1 MVFSNTFSPFLAFP
15 VRSLVV
21 SALAAASLAACS
33 HTTRMAAQP
42 QNLPVP
48 AEWANTTAPAT
59 APAAA
64 PATALASDASAAP
77 ALDLAQWWQGFGDA
91 QLVTLIEQALAAN
104 PSIVS
109 AQAAVQQ
116 ARAQVEVQRAGL
128 LPSLDAS
135 AGARRSQ
142 QGVAD
147 ASNSY
152 TVGLDASWELDL
164 WGRKRNLVQAGQEN
178 LAATQAS
185 LYAAH
190 VSLSAEVALHYI
202 QLRNAQ
208 ERLRIA
214 QHNLALQA
222 QTEQM
227 TRWRVQAGLAASLD
241 AEQARQTLAQT
252 AAQIPSLQASV
263 RQTQHALAVLTG
275 QAPAALLEAL
285 AQPAPVPAAPP
296 TWAMRLPADTLRQR
310 PDVQAQ
316 EHRVQAA
323 LANLSAQER
332 ANFPTLR
339 LSGSLGVSALTLGAL
354 SDGASVARSIAA
366 SLAAPIFDAG
376 ANRAQIA
383 AQQAAVVQAR
393 QAYRSSV
400 LAALQEVED
409 ALVQLQSDQQRLVHV
424 QVAAEA
430 AGNAQR
436 LAQQRYDSG
445 LIDFR
450 TVLESQRSLLASQDS
465 LASAQA
471 AISTDVVKLFKA
483 LGGGWTKE
491 NNQLTEE
498 NLVSQAVS
506 ATE

>member
-48 AEWANTTAPAT
+48 AEWANAT

-116 ARAQVEVQRAGL
+116 ARAQVDVQRAGL

-147 ASNSY
+147 ASNNY

-214 QHNLALQA
+214 QHNLAMQA

-227 TRWRVQAGLAASLD
+227 SR
-241 AEQARQTLAQT
+241 
-252 AAQIPSLQASV
+252 
-263 RQTQHALAVLTG
+263 
-275 QAPAALLEAL
+275 
-285 AQPAPVPAAPP
+285 
-296 TWAMRLPADTLRQR
+296 
-310 PDVQAQ
+310 
-316 EHRVQAA
+316 
-323 LANLSAQER
+323 
-332 ANFPTLR
+332 
-339 LSGSLGVSALTLGAL
+339 
-354 SDGASVARSIAA
+354 
-366 SLAAPIFDAG
+366 
-376 ANRAQIA
+376 
-383 AQQAAVVQAR
+383 
-393 QAYRSSV
+393 
-400 LAALQEVED
+400 
-409 ALVQLQSDQQRLVHV
+409 
-424 QVAAEA
+424 
-430 AGNAQR
+430 
-436 LAQQRYDSG
+436 
-445 LIDFR
+445 
-450 TVLESQRSLLASQDS
+450 
-465 LASAQA
+465 
-471 AISTDVVKLFKA
+471 
-483 LGGGWTKE
+483 
-491 NNQLTEE
+491 
-498 NLVSQAVS
+498 
-506 ATE
+506 

>member
-1 MVFSNTFSPFLAFP
+1 M
-15 VRSLVV
+15 
-21 SALAAASLAACS
+21 
-33 HTTRMAAQP
+33 
-42 QNLPVP
+42 
-48 AEWANTTAPAT
+48 
-59 APAAA
+59 
-64 PATALASDASAAP
+64 
-77 ALDLAQWWQGFGDA
+77 
-91 QLVTLIEQALAAN
+91 
-104 PSIVS
+104 
-109 AQAAVQQ
+109 
-116 ARAQVEVQRAGL
+116 
-128 LPSLDAS
+128 
-135 AGARRSQ
+135 
-142 QGVAD
+142 
-147 ASNSY
+147 
-152 TVGLDASWELDL
+152 
-164 WGRKRNLVQAGQEN
+164 
-178 LAATQAS
+178 
-185 LYAAH
+185 
-190 VSLSAEVALHYI
+190 SLSAEVALHYI

-285 AQPAPVPAAPP
+285 EPPAPVPAAPP

-491 NNQLTEE
+491 NNQLTDE

>member
-1 MVFSNTFSPFLAFP
+1 MATKNYYFDSCLRLSSKRWMPF
-15 VRSLVV
+15 SLVNLALLTACGTPLPHERPALDV
-21 SALAAASLAACS
+21 PAAYKQGVQGSAVWQ
-33 HTTRMAAQP
+33 TAQP
-42 QNLPVP
+42 QDSVPSAWWTLFADPALNALQERAASGNQNVALAVARLRAARAALDSAGAAGLPSLG
-48 AEWANTTAPAT
+48 AT
-59 APAAA
+59 ASSTRSRSGTNAE
-64 PATALASDASAAP
+64 S
-77 ALDLAQWWQGFGDA
+77 
-91 QLVTLIEQALAAN
+91 
-104 PSIVS
+104 S
-109 AQAAVQQ
+109 AQARTRNSQ
-116 ARAQVEVQRAGL
+116 ALGL
-128 LPSLDAS
+128 
-135 AGARRSQ
+135 
-142 QGVAD
+142 
-147 ASNSY
+147 N
-152 TVGLDASWELDL
+152 ASWELDL

-339 LSGSLGVSALTLGAL
+339 LSGSLGVGALTLGAL

-450 TVLESQRSLLASQDS
+450 TVLESQRSLLSSQDS

-498 NLVSQAVS
+498 NLILQAVS

>member
-1 MVFSNTFSPFLAFP
+1 MSQTLSASTLLAVP
-15 VRSLVV
+15 LAPLAG
-21 SALAAASLAACS
+21 SALAGLFGTGIAVTGMVILTGYQAPG
-33 HTTRMAAQP
+33 TRGARIANGEKTIRIHGQD
-42 QNLPVP
+42 VRIG
-48 AEWANTTAPAT
+48 AEVVQ
-59 APAAA
+59 
-64 PATALASDASAAP
+64 LSSASAH
-77 ALDLAQWWQGFGDA
+77 
-91 QLVTLIEQALAAN
+91 
-104 PSIVS
+104 
-109 AQAAVQQ
+109 
-116 ARAQVEVQRAGL
+116 
-128 LPSLDAS
+128 
-135 AGARRSQ
+135 
-142 QGVAD
+142 AD
-147 ASNSY
+147 A
-152 TVGLDASWELDL
+152 D
-164 WGRKRNLVQAGQEN
+164 
-178 LAATQAS
+178 
-185 LYAAH
+185 
-190 VSLSAEVALHYI
+190 
-202 QLRNAQ
+202 
-208 ERLRIA
+208 
-214 QHNLALQA
+214 
-222 QTEQM
+222 
-227 TRWRVQAGLAASLD
+227 
-241 AEQARQTLAQT
+241 QTLAWLRRM
-252 AAQIPSLQASV
+252 P
-263 RQTQHALAVLTG
+263 HAPQQVYVVHGEIGA
-275 QAPAALLEAL
+275 
-285 AQPAPVPAAPP
+285 
-296 TWAMRLPADTLRQR
+296 ADTLRQR

-450 TVLESQRSLLASQDS
+450 TVLESQRSLLSSQDS

-491 NNQLTEE
+491 NNQLTDE